1 MNKMFEFSKEDLSD
15 IFNKTFDYKS
25 NPNYNKNLDVNYKL
39 KISKKDRGTEKEI
52 KVKKEMLVCQRNCN
66 KCKSIMDKT
75 FNLLENECGRLAKK
89 KTNVKINIPRE
100 ITDGQS
106 ILLIGEGK
114 RKDKQFG
121 NLLVTIH
128 IR

>member
-1 MNKMFEFSKEDLSD
+1 MNKMFEFSKEDLS
-15 IFNKTFDYKS
+15 NTFDNCFNYET
-25 NPNYNKNLDVNYKL
+25 NQNYNKDLDVNYKL
-39 KISKKDRGTEKEI
+39 KILKKDRGTEKEI
-52 KVKKEMLVCQRNCN
+52 KVKKEVLTCEKNCN
-66 KCKSIMDKT
+66 KCKSIMNKT
-75 FNLLENECGRLAKK
+75 FNLFGNECGRLVKK

-114 RKDKQFG
+114 RKNNQFG
-121 NLLVTIH
+121 NLLVTFK

>member
-1 MNKMFEFSKEDLSD
+1 MNKMFEFGKEDLSNAFD
-15 IFNKTFDYKS
+15 SCFNYET
-25 NPNYNKNLDVNYKL
+25 NQNYNKDLDMNYKL

-52 KVKKEMLVCQRNCN
+52 KVKKEVLVCQKNCN

-75 FNLLENECGRLAKK
+75 FNLFGNECGRLENK
-89 KTNVKINIPRE
+89 KTKVKVNIPRE

-106 ILLIGEGK
+106 LLLIGEGK
-114 RKDKQFG
+114 RKNNQWG
-121 NLLVTIH
+121 NLLVTFK

>member
-15 IFNKTFDYKS
+15 IYNIFRNYET
-25 NPNYNKNLDVNYKL
+25 NPNYNKDLDVNYKL

-52 KVKKEMLVCQRNCN
+52 KVKREMLVCEKNCN
-66 KCKSIMDKT
+66 KCKNIRDKT
-75 FNLLENECGRLAKK
+75 FNLFENECGRLANK
-89 KTNVKINIPRE
+89 KTKIKVNIPRE

-106 ILLIGEGK
+106 IALIGEGK
-114 RKDKQFG
+114 RKNNQFG
-121 NLLVTIH
+121 NLLVTIY

>member
-15 IFNKTFDYKS
+15 IYNTFRNYET
-25 NPNYNKNLDVNYKL
+25 NPNYNKDLDMKYDL
-39 KISKKDRGTEKEI
+39 KISNKDRGTEKEI
-52 KVKKEMLVCQRNCN
+52 KVKKEVLTCEKNCN
-66 KCKSIMDKT
+66 RCKSIMDKS
-75 FNLLENECGRLAKK
+75 FNLLENECGRLEKK
-89 KTNVKINIPRE
+89 KTNVKIKIPGE

-114 RKDKQFG
+114 RKNNQWG
-121 NLLVTIH
+121 NLLVTFK

>member
-1 MNKMFEFSKEDLSD
+1 MNKMFEFSKEDLS
-15 IFNKTFDYKS
+15 NTFDSCFNYET
-25 NPNYNKNLDVNYKL
+25 NPNYNKDLDVKYKL

-52 KVKKEMLVCQRNCN
+52 KVKKEVLTCQRNCN

-89 KTNVKINIPRE
+89 KTKIKVNIPRE

-114 RKDKQFG
+114 RKNNQFG
-121 NLLVTIH
+121 NLLVTFK

>member
-1 MNKMFEFSKEDLSD
+1 MNKMFEFSKEDLS
-15 IFNKTFDYKS
+15 NTFDNCFNYET
-25 NPNYNKNLDVNYKL
+25 NQNYNEDLDVNYKL

-52 KVKKEMLVCQRNCN
+52 KVKKEVLTCEKNCN

-75 FNLLENECGRLAKK
+75 FNLLENECGRLEKK

-114 RKDKQFG
+114 RKGKQFG
-121 NLLVTIH
+121 NLLVTIY
-128 IR
+128 IK

>member
-15 IFNKTFDYKS
+15 IFNKNFDYKS

>member
-15 IFNKTFDYKS
+15 IYNTFRNYET
-25 NPNYNKNLDVNYKL
+25 NQNYNKDLDVNYKL

-52 KVKKEMLVCQRNCN
+52 KVKKEVLTCEKNCN
-66 KCKSIMDKT
+66 KCKSIMDKS
-75 FNLLENECGRLAKK
+75 FNLLENECGRLEKK
-89 KTNVKINIPRE
+89 KIKIKVNIPRE

-106 ILLIGEGK
+106 IALIGEGK

-121 NLLVTIH
+121 NLIVTIK
-128 IR
+128 IG